1 MIDYKILSTG
11 SKGNAV
17 IINSYILVDCGV
29 PFRMLC
35 GAVDSL
41 RIALFTHRHSDHI
54 NIKTVSRLNSERPA
68 LRFACAPWM
77 IRELEAAGVPKK
89 NIDTVNVGGMLCY
102 GNGLKISPVELK
114 HNVPNCGWRIFLPSG
129 EKIFYATDT
138 CDLNGIE
145 AKGYALYMVEANYE
159 EHEIEKRIADKKLD
173 GEYAYEQDV
182 LKNHMSLEDCNNWLY
197 QNMNSKSQYVYL
209 HQHEER

>member
-1 MIDYKILSTG
+1 MIDYKIISTG

-35 GAVDSL
+35 EAVNSL
-41 RIALFTHRHSDHI
+41 RIVLFTHRHSDHI
-54 NIKTVSRLNSERPA
+54 NIKTVSRLNSEHPA

-89 NIDTVNVGGMLCY
+89 NIDTVNVGGMLRY

-114 HNVPNCGWRIFLPSG
+114 HNVPNCGWRVFLPSG
-129 EKIFYATDT
+129 EKIFYATDA

-145 AKGYALYMVEANYE
+145 AKGYDLYMVEANYE
-159 EHEIEKRIADKKLD
+159 EREIEERIADKKLD
-173 GEYAYEQDV
+173 GKYAYERDV
-182 LKNHMSLEDCNNWLY
+182 LKNHMSIEDCNNWLY

>member
-29 PFRMLC
+29 PFWMLC
-35 GAVDSL
+35 EAVNSL
-41 RIALFTHRHSDHI
+41 RIVLFTHRHSDHI
-54 NIKTVSRLNSERPA
+54 NIKTVSRLNYERPA

-89 NIDTVNVGGMLCY
+89 NIDTVNVGGMLRY

-114 HNVPNCGWRIFLPSG
+114 HNVPNCGWRIFLPSS

-138 CDLNGIE
+138 CDLNGID
-145 AKGYALYMVEANYE
+145 AKGYDLYMVEANYE
-159 EHEIEKRIADKKLD
+159 EREIEERIADKKLD
-173 GEYAYEQDV
+173 GKYAYERDV
-182 LKNHMSLEDCNNWLY
+182 LKNHMSIEDCNNWLY
-197 QNMNSKSQYVYL
+197 QNMNSKSRYVYL